1 MSLRIVAL
9 LIAATFLS
17 ACASLPEP
25 KTCALIGAGAG
36 AVAGGVGG
44 AEYAEH
50 HDDGHAVGIGIG
62 TLVGGALL
70 GYVTCAL
77 LREEPEPPAQ
87 PAAPTPPPPAPIAKA
102 PEPEPVVDVCS
113 GVIRLRGVEFEF
125 DSAQLTPV
133 SSVVLDAAVEGLK
146 ECPDIAVRVEGHTD
160 AIGAEA
166 YNQTLGLQRA
176 DSVKRYLVGG
186 GVAEMRITTRSYG
199 ESRPVASND
208 TEDGRILNRRV
219 ELHTGG
225 DPDRRRRSH
234 GLGAS
239 PSGSFRPGSAAR
251 ARR

>member
-1 MSLRIVAL
+1 MSPRIVAL
-9 LIAATFLS
+9 LVAATFLS

-36 AVAGGVGG
+36 AVAGGVGA
-44 AEYAEH
+44 AEYAKD
-50 HDDGHAVGIGIG
+50 HDDGDAVGIGIA

-77 LREEPEPPAQ
+77 LREEPEPP
-87 PAAPTPPPPAPIAKA
+87 PRRAAPTPPPPPPIAKA
-102 PEPEPVVDVCS
+102 PEPEPEPVVDVCS

-146 ECPDIAVRVEGHTD
+146 ECPNIAVRIEGHTD
-160 AIGAEA
+160 SVGAEA

-176 DSVKRYLVGG
+176 ESVKRFLVDGG
-186 GVAEMRITTRSYG
+186 IAETRVTTRSYG

-219 ELHTGG
+219 ELHTEQ
-225 DPDRRRRSH
+225 
-234 GLGAS
+234 
-239 PSGSFRPGSAAR
+239 
-251 ARR
+251 